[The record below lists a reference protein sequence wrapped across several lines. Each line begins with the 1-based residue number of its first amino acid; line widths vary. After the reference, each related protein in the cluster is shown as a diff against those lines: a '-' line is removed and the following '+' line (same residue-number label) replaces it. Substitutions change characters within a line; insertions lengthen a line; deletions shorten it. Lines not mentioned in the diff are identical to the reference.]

1 MRRRFVTGFVTAVF
15 GTMLAS
21 CSSGPTPP
29 DWQLQARPAIEAAVK
44 AELDGDARAAQREF
58 ERGHALIART
68 GQPALIAR
76 AELMRCAAR
85 TASLDFAPCDGFE
98 RWRADAAPA
107 EQAYA
112 DHLAGKALG
121 QAQIERLPA
130 AQRNAAAAI
139 ASRGAAS
146 LQGIEDPQSRLIAA
160 ALLFRAGLAD
170 PVTITLAA
178 DTASAQGWRKPL
190 LAWLGVLALRAE
202 RAGDADAAAQ
212 LRRRIELVSSSR

>member
-1 MRRRFVTGFVTAVF
+1 MRRAFLIATLAATAA
-15 GTMLAS
+15 G

-44 AELDGDARAAQREF
+44 AELDGDARTAQREF

-85 TASLDFAPCDGFE
+85 TASLDFAPCEGFE

-112 DHLAGKALG
+112 DHLAGKTLDRAR
-121 QAQIERLPA
+121 IELLPA
-130 AQRNAAAAI
+130 AQRSAAAAI
-139 ASRGAAS
+139 ASRAAAS
-146 LQGIEDPQSRLIAA
+146 LRDIEDPQSRLIAS
-160 ALLFRAGLAD
+160 ALLLRAGLAA
-170 PVTITLAA
+170 PATITLAA